1 MPDPVIPMRPTV
13 ANAEILSVE
22 WLFEPLW
29 PGERV
34 MARVDRGDVTL
45 TDEAGLPAG
54 AHLDEACPVLATAV
68 LADGA
73 VVDGV
78 WTAQPFI
85 GDGSMA
91 RTWADTLAAEGLAEE
106 LPDPLESERRRAF
119 VAVDLVELDDQPL
132 GDVPFQERRRLLE
145 SVIDEGVQVR
155 LSPVVKHPLG
165 SWLIGWRLGFLVA
178 PETLMPEV
186 GKLIEYNTS
195 CSPVFV
201 QRAGVAAMT
210 QGEATVAAVRERLR
224 HARDRLL
231 VALRALPGVEAASP
245 AGAMYAFFRVAGL
258 SDSMAFCRA
267 LVREAK
273 LGLAPGS
280 AFGPEGEGFVRWC
293 FAATDERLDD
303 GVARLAAFLASRG
316 G

>member
-34 MARVDRGDVTL
+34 MARVDRRDVTL
-45 TDEAGLPAG
+45 TDEAGQRAEG
-54 AHLDEACPVLATAV
+54 HLDEARPVLANAV

-91 RTWADTLAAEGLAEE
+91 RAWADTLAAEGLAEE
-106 LPDPLESERRRAF
+106 IPDPLETERRRAF

-132 GDVPFQERRRLLE
+132 GDIPFQERRRLLE

-165 SWLIGWRLGFLVA
+165 SWIIGWRANGFTHYIAKHMNSHYLPGERNDDWLKLSLRA
-178 PETLMPEV
+178 DPPRGLM
-186 GKLIEYNTS
+186 GRLIGS
-195 CSPVFV
+195 
-201 QRAGVAAMT
+201 
-210 QGEATVAAVRERLR
+210 RERIR
-224 HARDRLL
+224 RIRD
-231 VALRALPGVEAASP
+231 
-245 AGAMYAFFRVAGL
+245 
-258 SDSMAFCRA
+258 
-267 LVREAK
+267 
-273 LGLAPGS
+273 
-280 AFGPEGEGFVRWC
+280 
-293 FAATDERLDD
+293 
-303 GVARLAAFLASRG
+303 
-316 G
+316 